1 MQTEVGIFNSR
12 QQAEQAIHSLLSS
25 GIPESAIT
33 VLAGEDANVEQ
44 LPTTDTEA
52 DGMGKTMTGFLGGAA
67 GLGAGFGLGTA
78 AASML
83 IPGIGPVIAVGVGAA
98 ALLGAGGAAV
108 GATLGDSNEAALD
121 QGSPKDDVFL
131 YHELLGQRKV
141 LVLVNSDSLEE
152 ASGSRRIFDEQ
163 GSENIERARSTLKVR
178 HDTRLRNAS

>member
-12 QQAEQAIHSLLSS
+12 PQAERAIQGLLST

-33 VLAGEDANVEQ
+33 VLAGENSNLEQ

-52 DGMGKTMTGFLGGAA
+52 DGMGKTLTGFLGGAA

-108 GATLGDSNEAALD
+108 GAKLGDSSEAAAD
-121 QGSPKDDVFL
+121 HGSPKDDIYL
-131 YHELLGQRKV
+131 YHDLLGQRKV

-152 ASGSRRIFDEQ
+152 TSSARRIFDEQ
-163 GSENIERARSTLKVR
+163 GAENVEDARTTLKAR
-178 HDTRLRNAS
+178 HDTRLRDAS